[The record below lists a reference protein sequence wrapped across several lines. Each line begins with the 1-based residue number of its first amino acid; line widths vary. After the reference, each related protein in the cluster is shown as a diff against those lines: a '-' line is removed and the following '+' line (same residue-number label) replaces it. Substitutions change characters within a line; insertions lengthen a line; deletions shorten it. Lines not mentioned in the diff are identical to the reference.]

1 VTERSRKLFLSA
13 QILMEILR
21 EGQRSCNRGKWRN
34 VLAKTAFEK
43 IAAKSGAKLVH
54 ECRAKE

>member
-1 VTERSRKLFLSA
+1 
-13 QILMEILR
+13 MEILR

-34 VLAKTAFEK
+34 VFAQIAFEK

>member
-1 VTERSRKLFLSA
+1 VTERWRKLFLSA
-13 QILMEILR
+13 QILMEILS

-34 VLAKTAFEK
+34 VLAQIAFEK

>member
-1 VTERSRKLFLSA
+1 
-13 QILMEILR
+13 MEILR

-34 VLAKTAFEK
+34 VLAQIAFEK
-43 IAAKSGAKLVH
+43 IAAKNGAKLVH